1 MNVPLA
7 WRLLSHDKRRTALAI
22 AGIFL
27 AIALVFL
34 ELGLFFAVPRGGLLF
49 YDHLR
54 FDLMVTSNHYEYQ
67 ADSGA
72 FPKSRLDRVEKLP
85 QVARVT
91 PLTFAAAKW
100 QGGVD
105 GQWPDLFVIGFPTAA
120 SPFTVGNIERR
131 LAILRRPDTI
141 LVDSATRPMFGP
153 LTKGR
158 VVRID
163 GHAETIGGTYRLGT
177 GFMGLGVALLG
188 ERNFARLFPERGR
201 GLVNLGAIVL
211 KPGVDAEAAARALKK
226 ALPDDVRVFTRRE
239 LDAHEVAY
247 WTTRSAVGLIFGSGL
262 VIAVA
267 VAIMIVYQTLAT
279 QIGRH
284 LPQFATMKAIGY
296 PDRSL
301 YATVGAM
308 AAMIMAIGFV
318 PAFFAA
324 LWLYAVIRHATL
336 LPAAMSGMRV
346 VAVILA
352 SLLIAMISAG
362 LSVGGLRR
370 ADPADVFDGRPT

>member
-7 WRLLSHDKRRTALAI
+7 WRMLSHDKRRTALAI

-34 ELGLFFAVPRGGLLF
+34 ELGLFFAVPRGGLLL

-54 FDLMVTSNHYEYQ
+54 FDLMLTAKQYEYQ
-67 ADSGA
+67 DDPGT
-72 FPKSRLDRVEKLP
+72 FPRSRLAAAARLP

-91 PLTFAAAKW
+91 PIYFAAAKW
-100 QGGVD
+100 QGGVN

-120 SPFTVGNIERR
+120 SPFTVAGIDRG
-131 LAILRRPDTI
+131 LGVLRRPDTI

-153 LTKGR
+153 LTRGR

-163 GHAETIGGTYRLGT
+163 GRAETIGGTYRLGT

-188 ERNFARLFPERGR
+188 ERNFARLFPRRGL

-211 KPGVDAEAAARALKK
+211 KPGVDAAAAARALKQ
-226 ALPDDVRVFTRRE
+226 ALPGDVRVFTRRQ

-262 VIAVA
+262 VIAIA
-267 VAIMIVYQTLAT
+267 VAIMIVYQALGT
-279 QIGRH
+279 QISRH
-284 LPQFATMKAIGY
+284 LPQFATLKAIGY
-296 PDRSL
+296 AERSL
-301 YATVGAM
+301 YATLAAM
-308 AAMIMAIGFV
+308 AAMILAIGFV

-336 LPAAMSGMRV
+336 LPAAMSAGRV
-346 VAVILA
+346 AAVLLA
-352 SLLIAMISAG
+352 GLVIAMIAAG
-362 LSVGGLRR
+362 LSAGGLRR
-370 ADPADVFDGRPT
+370 ADPAEVFDGRPR